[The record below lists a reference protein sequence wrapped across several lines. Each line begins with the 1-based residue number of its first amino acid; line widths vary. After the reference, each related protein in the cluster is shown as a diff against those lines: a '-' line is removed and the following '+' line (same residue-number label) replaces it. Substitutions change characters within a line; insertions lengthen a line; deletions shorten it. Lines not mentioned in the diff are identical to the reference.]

1 MPSGSGRKRTDRESK
16 AFKSEIIELRGKQK
30 SIVEIAK
37 HMRVTKQYVS
47 RVLIEAGQ
55 GIRTE
60 QCEKRCATM
69 RARKDDVD
77 ETISRLEKHGEYS
90 LANSLRIIAQRRKR

>member
-1 MPSGSGRKRTDRESK
+1 MPTGGGRKRTDRESE
-16 AFKSEIIELRGKQK
+16 AFKSKIIKLRGKQK

-37 HMRVTKQYVS
+37 HLGVTKQYVS
-47 RVLIEAGQ
+47 RVLIEVGQ
-55 GIRTE
+55 EISAE
-60 QCEKRCATM
+60 QCAKM
-69 RARKDDVD
+69 RAKKDDID